1 MGSFLVE
8 AMSDPTA
15 VMQRAAHY
23 LAADP
28 VQLNLVWSILR
39 QRAESGVPGSY
50 WLLEADGVATGIV
63 LESPPAHGAAISPVQ
78 PEEAVCLAEA
88 ISGEGHRLTG
98 ISGVASTS
106 AAFAGRWTEKTATSA
121 VVEEAQR
128 LYVLDCLCPAEA
140 VPGNLRRAE
149 FFERGLLTEWWS
161 AFQVETGSAR
171 LDVSAAVDLALGS
184 WAPFRLGPR
193 WSTLRGARH
202 RAPGRRLADRRCL
215 HPAPLAPPRLRLGMR
230 RGLVRVGAGV
240 SKAPTPC
247 STPSFATQ
255 VRTRFTAVSASRPS
269 RRYSPT
275 DSVRWLNTDDTRP
288 GRRAFERAAP
298 QAPRCRA
305 RPSSASGPRR
315 STLS

>member
-149 FFERGLLTEWWS
+149 FFERGLLTEWWA

-171 LDVSAAVDLALGS
+171 LDVSAAVDLALARGRLFVWDHDGPRCVARATEPLGGVSRIGAVFTPPRWRRHGYASACVGALCEWLSCEQGANAVLYAQLCNPGS
-184 WAPFRLGPR
+184 NAIYRRLGF
-193 WSTLRGARH
+193 
-202 RAPGRRLADRRCL
+202 
-215 HPAPLAPPRLRLGMR
+215 
-230 RGLVRVGAGV
+230 
-240 SKAPTPC
+240 K
-247 STPSFATQ
+247 
-255 VRTRFTAVSASRPS
+255 AVSEVLAYRFGEVAKH
-269 RRYSPT
+269 R
-275 DSVRWLNTDDTRP
+275 
-288 GRRAFERAAP
+288 
-298 QAPRCRA
+298 
-305 RPSSASGPRR
+305 
-315 STLS
+315 